1 MTTPVDMRRFNLR
14 GPINRRAVRRY
25 AEFWT
30 ALQAVGN
37 ALAEAEKL
45 GARAQDT
52 NRARASAGIGG
63 RSWSVA
69 TPEEI
74 KGAAKKAH
82 RSLRVISTA
91 AKRWEAD
98 LLSREWRS

>member
-1 MTTPVDMRRFNLR
+1 MAVNLTKLNPR
-14 GPINRRAVRRY
+14 SALHKRSVAKF

-30 ALQAVGN
+30 ALQAVGD
-37 ALAEAEKL
+37 ALAQVEKL
-45 GARAQDT
+45 GAKAQDA

-74 KGAAKKAH
+74 RAAAKKAH
-82 RSLRVISTA
+82 RSLKVIATS
-91 AKRWEAD
+91 AKKWEAD
-98 LLSREWRS
+98 LVSREWRT

>member
-1 MTTPVDMRRFNLR
+1 MAAIDMTRFNVK
-14 GPINRRAVRRY
+14 GPLNRRAVAKY

-30 ALQAVGN
+30 ALQAVGD
-37 ALAEAEKL
+37 ALAQAEKL
-45 GARAQDT
+45 GAKAQDA
-52 NRARASAGIGG
+52 NKARASAGIGG

-74 KGAAKKAH
+74 RGAAKKAH
-82 RSLRVISTA
+82 HALRVISSS